1 MENYLISIVNE
12 LSVCIQNLHQCGL
25 ASSDP
30 ELSHSID
37 RNTDRLVAL
46 KKELVGMVAIV
57 IKHRKDLV
65 DS

>member
-12 LSVCIQNLHQCGL
+12 LTISIQNLHHCGL

-37 RNTDRLVAL
+37 SNVDRLVAL
-46 KKELVGMVAIV
+46 KKELVAMVAILM
-57 IKHRKDLV
+57 KHRKT
-65 DS
+65 